1 MTSFRTNA
9 ARVLVAASLTLG
21 IAGIGTA
28 AHALQ
33 PVGPGGTVVGPV
45 GPGDHPEIGD
55 IDDFAVD
62 ECPEDPCGIV
72 DPDPD
77 PGDDLPE
84 AQPEPEVDEDDE
96 VDDGA
101 DVQVDDAVV
110 ANPTFTG

>member
-33 PVGPGGTVVGPV
+33 PVGPGGTVVGPI
-45 GPGDHPEIGD
+45 GPGHPEIGD

-62 ECPEDPCGIV
+62 ECPEEESCGIPE
-72 DPDPD
+72 PDPD
-77 PGDDLPE
+77 PETDDDLPE
-84 AQPEPEVDEDDE
+84 AQPEPDADDEDDDE
-96 VDDGA
+96 PE
-101 DVQVDDAVV
+101 VQVDDAVV